1 MRLQLTTLNISHSML
16 YKIDTKPGNEIYK
29 AVENNIKNKIFKI

>member
-29 AVENNIKNKIFKI
+29 AVENNIKNKNFKI